1 MNRNTRSL
9 LIGGI
14 AVVVVGACV
23 VAGAFGLAGGGG
35 GSGRVR
41 DEADGV
47 EAYVMCQQ
55 FVKDRLRAPGT
66 ARFPPS
72 SRADVDGLAGNAW
85 RVRAWVDAENAFGGE
100 VRRRWECVVVYEGG
114 GEWRLD
120 GLELDG

>member
-1 MNRNTRSL
+1 VNENTRNL

-14 AVVVVGACV
+14 AVAVVGACI
-23 VAGAFGLAGGGG
+23 VAGAFGLASD
-35 GSGRVR
+35 GSGGQR

-47 EAYVMCQQ
+47 EAYVMCQG

-66 ARFPPS
+66 AEFPPS
-72 SRADVDGLAGNAW
+72 ARADVDELAGDAW

-100 VRRRWECVVVYEGG
+100 VRTPFECRVAYEGG

-120 GLELDG
+120 WLEIEG